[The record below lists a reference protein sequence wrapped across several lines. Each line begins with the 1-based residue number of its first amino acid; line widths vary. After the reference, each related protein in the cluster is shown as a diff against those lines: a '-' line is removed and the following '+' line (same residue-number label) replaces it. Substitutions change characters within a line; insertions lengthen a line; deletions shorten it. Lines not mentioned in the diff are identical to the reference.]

1 MMKHIIL
8 IFTIFVGLQ
17 QVNAQ
22 LLASRTAH
30 INVESG
36 NNIQDIE
43 ADNYQAVCKLN
54 TETGQF
60 QMQALLKS
68 FEFKI
73 GAINR
78 LLNTRKLDVTQH
90 PKIKFDGKVT
100 DVGQVDFNTPGI
112 YKVEVVGT
120 LFIWDEKRRTKYN
133 ATLTVNEDGSVN
145 GVSAFPITIEEMNV
159 DKVNSI
165 MRQKLPSVLAIDV
178 DRLGISRNINIEAEM
193 LLK

>member
-1 MMKHIIL
+1 MRHLIL
-8 IFTIFVGLQ
+8 FFAIFVGLQ

-22 LLASRTAH
+22 LLSTRTAH
-30 INVESG
+30 ISVESG
-36 NNIQDIE
+36 NNIHDIE

-68 FEFKI
+68 FEFQV

-78 LLNTRKLDVTQH
+78 LLNTRKLDVTQN
-90 PKIKFDGKVT
+90 PKIKFDGEVT
-100 DVGQVDFNTPGI
+100 NMEAVNFSQPGT
-112 YKVEVVGT
+112 YNVEVFGT
-120 LFIWDEKRRTKYN
+120 LYIWDEKRRTKYN
-133 ATLTVNEDGSVN
+133 ATLTVNEDGSVK
-145 GVSAFPITIEEMNV
+145 GVSTFPITIEEMNV
-159 DKVNSI
+159 EKINSI

-178 DRLGISRNINIEAEM
+178 DRLGISRNIDIEAEM

>member
-112 YKVEVVGT
+112 YNVEVVGT

>member
-1 MMKHIIL
+1 MKHLLL
-8 IFTIFVGLQ
+8 IFAIIVGLQ
-17 QVNAQ
+17 QANAQ
-22 LLASRTAH
+22 VLQTRTAH

-43 ADNYQAVCKLN
+43 ADNYQSVCRLN

-90 PKIKFDGKVT
+90 PKIKFDGEVT
-100 DVGQVDFNTPGI
+100 NIDEVDFNTPGV
-112 YKVEVVGT
+112 YNVEVFGT
-120 LFIWDEKRRTKYN
+120 LFIWDESRRTKYD
-133 ATLTVNEDGSVN
+133 ATLTVNEDGSVQ
-145 GVSAFPITIEEMNV
+145 GVSEFPITIEEMNV
-159 DKVNSI
+159 DKINSI
-165 MRQKLPSVLAIDV
+165 MRQKLPAVLAIDI

>member
-1 MMKHIIL
+1 MRNL
-8 IFTIFVGLQ
+8 FLFFTIFVGLQ

-22 LLASRTAH
+22 LLSTRTAH
-30 INVESG
+30 ISVESG
-36 NNIQDIE
+36 NNIHDIE

-68 FEFKI
+68 FEFQV

-90 PKIKFDGKVT
+90 PKIKFDGTVT
-100 DVGQVDFNTPGI
+100 NIEEVSFSKPGV
-112 YKVEVVGT
+112 YNVEVLGT
-120 LFIWDEKRRTKYN
+120 LYIWDEKRRTKYN
-133 ATLTVNEDGSVN
+133 ATLTVNEDGSVK
-145 GVSAFPITIEEMNV
+145 GISTFPITIEEMNV
-159 DKVNSI
+159 EKINSI

>member
-1 MMKHIIL
+1 MMKQLIL
-8 IFTIFVGLQ
+8 IFAAIVSLQ

-22 LLASRTAH
+22 VLSTRTAH
-30 INVESG
+30 ISVESG

-43 ADNYQAVCKLN
+43 ADNYQAVCQLN

-60 QMQALLKS
+60 KMQALLKS

-78 LLNTRKLDVTQH
+78 LLNTRKLDVTQN

-100 DVGQVDFNTPGI
+100 NIEQVNFAKPGK
-112 YKVEVVGT
+112 YEVEVLGT
-120 LFIWDEKRRTKYN
+120 LYIWDEQRKTKYN
-133 ATLTVNEDGSVN
+133 ATLTVNENGSVQ
-145 GVSAFPITIEEMNV
+145 GLSAFPITIEEMNV
-159 DKVNSI
+159 DKINDI
-165 MRQKLPSVLAIDV
+165 MRQKLPAVLAIDV

-193 LLK
+193 LLQ